1 MEKVTEFKD
10 QKGWDIYYCIEMLE
24 DPDKGYSCMF
34 GQGIKGC
41 STNKE
46 RGKIEMETYYR
57 LFYCL

>member
-10 QKGWDIYYCIEMLE
+10 QKGWDIHHCIEMLE
-24 DPDKGYSCMF
+24 DSDKGYSCMF

-46 RGKIEMETYYR
+46 RGKIEMETYS
-57 LFYCL
+57 